1 VNKIASVNASPQV
14 PNSRP
19 PGGSS
24 DIVLERLNKLHPKL
38 IDLELGRVQRLL
50 ERVGSP
56 EKKLPPVIHVAGTNG
71 KGSVIA
77 YLRAFLEAAGYRVHV
92 YTSPHLVRFNER
104 IRLAGQLI
112 EEAALIDL
120 LEECEQ
126 ANGGQQITFFE
137 ITTAAAYLAF
147 ARNPADIVLLET
159 GLGGTFDAT
168 NVIDQPLASVLM
180 PISMDHM
187 QFLGDTLEQIAAN
200 KAGIIKQGR
209 PAIVGRQPEAALAVF
224 EAKAKELN
232 APLYRYGKEWFVD
245 GLLKDSLRFL
255 DTRGPRRYP
264 PPGLLGSHQFAN
276 AGTAIAATHWLE
288 GFKIDD
294 GAIAQGLR
302 NVQWPARM
310 QRLTN
315 GPLVEMLPQNWELW
329 LDGGHNEDAGQ
340 VIANMIRDWQDQ
352 DRKRGADL
360 RAHAIFGMLSTKD
373 PVAFLKPL
381 APLLE
386 DLNAVAIPGDH
397 ASLSAEQCVK
407 AGTEVG
413 LISSA
418 FPSVEAALRAVV
430 DSHDDGPACRVLIC
444 GSLYLA
450 GTVLAENG

>member
-1 VNKIASVNASPQV
+1 VNKIASVNASTPT
-14 PNSRP
+14 PSS
-19 PGGSS
+19 SS

-50 ERVGSP
+50 ERVGNP

-104 IRLAGQLI
+104 IRLAGKLI

-147 ARNPADIVLLET
+147 ARNPADVVLLET

-209 PAIVGRQPEAALAVF
+209 PAIVGRQPEPALAVF
-224 EAKAKELN
+224 EAKAKALD